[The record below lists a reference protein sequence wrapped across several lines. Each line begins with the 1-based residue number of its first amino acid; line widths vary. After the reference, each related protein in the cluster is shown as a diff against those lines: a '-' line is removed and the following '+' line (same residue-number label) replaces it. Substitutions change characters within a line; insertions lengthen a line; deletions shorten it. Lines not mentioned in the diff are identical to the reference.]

1 METQVDGQAERI
13 AQSRLLVCND
23 DEDNSK
29 RHAGAGMLLF
39 LVCQAEK
46 QAEQNRDEEERKA
59 KAARKEARRAARL
72 AARGKAHTSPSS
84 SPAAGATPSWDTT
97 DTSSVSVSVNDV
109 KKDHATDE
117 DDDEDDDEDEDDDD
131 AAALRASLELAA
143 QLQAEDFDARVPKR
157 KRAPP
162 ETFVAEPSKQMKAEG
177 SPKEHVRM
185 REDDTESTVETGD
198 TQSAEEEMDM
208 IALSSDDESFSS
220 EMQKPKA
227 KKAKRE
233 KKPKVLTEAEHA
245 AQVMPS
251 LFFRVLVY
259 TISTVHAVLEK
270 RETRHAYAIV
280 TGAGGASNGGSGRG
294 R

>member
-1 METQVDGQAERI
+1 
-13 AQSRLLVCND
+13 
-23 DEDNSK
+23 
-29 RHAGAGMLLF
+29 MLLF

-72 AARGKAHTSPSS
+72 AARGKAHTVSPSPSS

-117 DDDEDDDEDEDDDD
+117 DDDEDEDEDDDD

-162 ETFVAEPSKQMKAEG
+162 ETFVAEPSKQMKAEV

-259 TISTVHAVLEK
+259 NIGTVHAVLEK